1 MSGFSVDRRAVAR
14 TLAGLGAATLSAC
27 DKLAGSP
34 PVKKAIYSAEVIT
47 RRVQRLILSPGQL
60 APEFKPSDISPAFR
74 ANGSVAVDDPAYK
87 NNLANGFKDWRL
99 EVGGLVN
106 KPLSLSLDDLRGR
119 PGRTQITRHDC
130 VEGWSCIGQ
139 WTGAKLGPILKEAG
153 LKPAVKF
160 IVFYCA
166 DVIDPGAGAHYYES
180 IGLADAFHPQTILAY
195 AMNGQPLTEPH
206 GAPIRLRVER
216 QLGYKQAKYIMRIA
230 AVDSLKPINGGKGG
244 YWEDST
250 GYEWYGGI

>member
-1 MSGFSVDRRAVAR
+1 
-14 TLAGLGAATLSAC
+14 
-27 DKLAGSP
+27 
-34 PVKKAIYSAEVIT
+34 
-47 RRVQRLILSPGQL
+47 
-60 APEFKPSDISPAFR
+60 
-74 ANGSVAVDDPAYK
+74 
-87 NNLANGFKDWRL
+87 
-99 EVGGLVN
+99 
-106 KPLSLSLDDLRGR
+106 
-119 PGRTQITRHDC
+119 

-139 WTGAKLGPILKEAG
+139 WTGAKLGPILQEAG

>member
-1 MSGFSVDRRAVAR
+1 MNDVPVNRRTVAR
-14 TLAGLGAATLSAC
+14 MLAGLGAATLSAC
-27 DKLAGSP
+27 DKLAASP
-34 PVKKAIYSAEVIT
+34 QVQKAIYSAEGVT
-47 RRVQRLILSPGQL
+47 RRVQRLILKPGQL
-60 APEFKPSDISPAFR
+60 APEYKPSDISPNFR
-74 ANGSVAVDDPAYK
+74 ANGSVAVEDPAYRK
-87 NNLANGFKDWRL
+87 DLAIGFKDWRL
-99 EVGGLVN
+99 QVGGLVT
-106 KPLSLSLDDLRGR
+106 KPLNLSLDDLRGR

-139 WTGAKLGPILKEAG
+139 WTGARLGPILQEAG
-153 LKPAVKF
+153 LKPAAKF

-166 DVIDPGAGAHYYES
+166 DMIDPNAGAHYYES

-195 AMNGQPLTEPH
+195 AMNGLPLTEPH

-250 GYEWYGGI
+250 GYEWYAGI